1 MYTFYSKYFAQLNTK
16 YHSVF
21 GHQILLLACDSA
33 LWSLSNESI
42 KMIKILR
49 NYLSRFFFVTIF
61 ILTIPFSQDK
71 GTSPYSF
78 SNDIDLTIAGVSGGL
93 LLGSMLMNYEPMD
106 LTDISSLDPNDI
118 SNFDSKAIDN
128 WNLNSMKMSDLLL
141 FSSIAAPGLLMVD
154 KKIRN
159 DYRNFSLIWAESI
172 FLTLGITNFTKV
184 LVGRPRPYL
193 YADNA
198 SNDYKVKKDNRKS
211 FFSGH
216 TSIAAVSW
224 FVMASMYDDYQPEN
238 TFSSYLWA
246 SAFLVPAYTAYC
258 RYDAGKHF
266 PSDLITGYL
275 VGAAAG
281 VLVPK
286 WHTKSS
292 DVNISFSLQPSGKIK
307 TRLAYRF

>member
-1 MYTFYSKYFAQLNTK
+1 MYIFYLKYFAQLNTK

-21 GHQILLLACDSA
+21 DSQILLLVCDST
-33 LWSLSNESI
+33 LRSLSNESI
-42 KMIKILR
+42 EMIKILY
-49 NYLSRFFFVTIF
+49 NYLFRFFFLITF
-61 ILTIPFSQDK
+61 ILSLSTAQDK
-71 GTSPYSF
+71 DSSPYSF
-78 SNDIDLTIAGVSGGL
+78 SNDMDLTIAGLSGSL
-93 LLGSMLMNYEPMD
+93 LLGSMLMSYESMD
-106 LTDISSLDPNDI
+106 LNDISSLDPDDI
-118 SNFDSKAIDN
+118 SVFDSKAIDN

-141 FSSIAAPGLLMVD
+141 FSSIAAPGLLMID

-159 DYRNFSLIWAESI
+159 DYRSFSLIWAESI
-172 FLTLGITNFTKV
+172 FLALGITNFTKV

-193 YADNA
+193 YGDNA
-198 SNDYKVKKDNRKS
+198 SNDYKLKKDNKKS

-216 TSIAAVSW
+216 TSISAVSW
-224 FVMASMYDDYQPEN
+224 FVMASMYDDYRPGN
-238 TFSSYLWA
+238 AISSYLWA

-266 PSDLITGYL
+266 PSDLIAGYL
-275 VGAAAG
+275 VGGAVG

-292 DVNISFSLQPSGKIK
+292 KVNISFSLQPSGKIK

>member
-1 MYTFYSKYFAQLNTK
+1 MYSVISYRK
-16 YHSVF
+16 YHWIMRIIIKLAQRVL
-21 GHQILLLACDSA
+21 ILIVIVS
-33 LWSLSNESI
+33 SLVANQE
-42 KMIKILR
+42 K
-49 NYLSRFFFVTIF
+49 NN
-61 ILTIPFSQDK
+61 
-71 GTSPYSF
+71 SPYSF
-78 SNDIDLTIAGVSGGL
+78 SRSLDMKIAGLSGSL
-93 LLGSMLMNYEPMD
+93 LLGSMLMSYESMD
-106 LTDISSLDPNDI
+106 LNDISSLDPNDI
-118 SNFDSKAIDN
+118 PNFDSKAIDN

-141 FSSIAAPGLLMVD
+141 FSSIAAPGLLMLD

-159 DYRNFSLIWAESI
+159 DYRSFSLIWAESI
-172 FLTLGITNFTKV
+172 FLALGITNFTKV

-198 SNDYKVKKDNRKS
+198 SNDYKLKKDNKKS

-216 TSIAAVSW
+216 TSISAVSW
-224 FVMASMYDDYQPEN
+224 FVMASMYDDYRPGN
-238 TFSSYLWA
+238 AISSYLWA

-266 PSDLITGYL
+266 PSDLIAGYL
-275 VGAAAG
+275 VGGAVG

-292 DVNISFSLQPSGKIK
+292 KVNISFSLQPSGKIK